1 MEGRKIELR
10 INRIIGQLKGIDRM
24 IKQKRSCEEI
34 ILQLT
39 AVKKAINGLTKEI
52 IVSDVCEVVQ
62 DKRRRL
68 DLQKALERVVDL

>member
-39 AVKKAINGLTKEI
+39 AVKKAINGLTKEV